1 MALEL
6 TDNNFNDTAVDTE
19 KLVVID
25 FWAAWCGPCRM
36 LAPIIDQL
44 SEENESTALIGK
56 VDVDNNPEISQKY
69 GITNLPTILFLKK
82 GEIVDKQIGLTSKGA
97 LQKKID
103 ALVS

>member
-6 TDNNFNDTAVDTE
+6 TDNNFKDTAVDTE

>member
-6 TDNNFNDTAVDTE
+6 TDSNFAGTAVETD

-44 SEENESTALIGK
+44 SKENEESALIGK
-56 VDVDNNPEISQKY
+56 VDVDNNPEISQRY
-69 GITNLPTILFLKK
+69 GITNLPTVLFLKK
-82 GEIVDKQIGLTSKGA
+82 GEIVGKHIGLTSKGA

-103 ALVS
+103 ELI

>member
-6 TDNNFNDTAVDTE
+6 TDSNFTDTAVETD

-44 SEENESTALIGK
+44 SEENAENALIGK

-69 GITNLPTILFLKK
+69 GITNLPTVLFLKK
-82 GEIVDKQIGLTSKGA
+82 GEIVGKQIGLTSKGA

-103 ALVS
+103 ELI